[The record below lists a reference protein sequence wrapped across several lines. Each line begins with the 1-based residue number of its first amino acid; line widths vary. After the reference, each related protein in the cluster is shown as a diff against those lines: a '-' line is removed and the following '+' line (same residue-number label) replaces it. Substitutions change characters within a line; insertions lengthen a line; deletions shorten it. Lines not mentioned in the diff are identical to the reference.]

1 MKKILFLLL
10 FLVPFAISTK
20 LYAVAYPFPG
30 NESTYQKDEPGMKVG
45 TKLYLFHSGT
55 DDVKNSIH
63 VNDSLTV
70 YRVNPADSSIETKD
84 VGTVKVLLPLGDY
97 YFNGEVISGEV
108 KTGDLAK
115 KGAVACFITSLT
127 KNGHQL

>member
-1 MKKILFLLL
+1 MKKIVILLL
-10 FLVPFAISTK
+10 SLMPLAMSTT
-20 LYAVAYPFPG
+20 LYAVAYPFPEK
-30 NESTYQKDEPGMKVG
+30 ESSYQKDEAVMKVG

-70 YRVNPADSSIETKD
+70 YRVNPVDSSIETRE
-84 VGTVKVLLPLGDY
+84 VGTVIILSPLGDY
-97 YFNGEVISGEV
+97 YFNGEVTSGEV
-108 KTGDLAK
+108 KAGDLAK
-115 KGAVACFITSLT
+115 KGAVACFITSFK